1 MVSIIVFTIKVNFF
15 QAVQDISDLIFLFDF
30 RGFLVTQLAVNIQV
44 RIKVKHLN
52 KNDKRFVSRSH
63 NLLF

>member
-44 RIKVKHLN
+44 RMKVKHLN
-52 KNDKRFVSRSH
+52 KNDKRFVSLSH